1 MGVVVLLVLHVP
13 TLPPLLLLLP
23 ACGVAVGL
31 VVLLV
36 VLVLVLL
43 PLPLLPPTCVYE
55 PFVYVSVLA
64 AGRIESG

>member
-13 TLPPLLLLLP
+13 RLPPLLLLLP
-23 ACGVAVGL
+23 ACGVAVGS

-55 PFVYVSVLA
+55 PFV
-64 AGRIESG
+64 